1 VVLSGVISEG
11 GDRDGLV
18 ILVGEEL
25 GSFICQ
31 VELGEVDLGSRRQ
44 EDGCGMKMGD
54 RPRNKEKV
62 KRLVSFLRK
71 RGVLPSWRKA
81 LRGKWHWRLER
92 AGMVVMLVRGVGA
105 ALGAQK
111 RGTQRWIVRRRC
123 IVCYAT
129 RMNT

>member
-1 VVLSGVISEG
+1 MLNGAILEEG
-11 GDRDGLV
+11 TLEGLAV
-18 ILVGEEL
+18 LVGDEL
-25 GSFICQ
+25 GSIFCQ
-31 VELGEVDLGSRRQ
+31 VELGEVDLWSRRL

-111 RGTQRWIVRRRC
+111 GACSGGLQGGGVLCVMRL
-123 IVCYAT
+123 A
-129 RMNT
+129 